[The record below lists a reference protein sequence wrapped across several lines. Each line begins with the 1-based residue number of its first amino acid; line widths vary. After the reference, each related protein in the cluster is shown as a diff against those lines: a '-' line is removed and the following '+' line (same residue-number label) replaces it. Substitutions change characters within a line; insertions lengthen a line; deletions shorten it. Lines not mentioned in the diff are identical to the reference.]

1 MRKKVRVAALLA
13 LFLAI
18 GGVLAGCGASLDR
31 EVEVQGMTLK
41 VPSGWLE
48 VTGKDNDDLAGTMRY
63 VDTDEDEN
71 NVVVVTYDLRPESGE
86 ETAEQDIMAK
96 RVWAEGELGAT
107 EWKDEEVRSM
117 VIDGAQAS
125 VYEYSF
131 EKEIDDVS
139 RKYEYAVAYVYSETA
154 HYQIRVIGSAASL
167 DGIVDSVELA

>member
-1 MRKKVRVAALLA
+1 
-13 LFLAI
+13 
-18 GGVLAGCGASLDR
+18 
-31 EVEVQGMTLK
+31 
-41 VPSGWLE
+41 
-48 VTGKDNDDLAGTMRY
+48 
-63 VDTDEDEN
+63 
-71 NVVVVTYDLRPESGE
+71 
-86 ETAEQDIMAK
+86 MAK

-107 EWKDEEVRSM
+107 EWEDEEVRSM

>member
-63 VDTDEDEN
+63 
-71 NVVVVTYDLRPESGE
+71 L
-86 ETAEQDIMAK
+86 
-96 RVWAEGELGAT
+96 
-107 EWKDEEVRSM
+107 
-117 VIDGAQAS
+117 
-125 VYEYSF
+125 
-131 EKEIDDVS
+131 
-139 RKYEYAVAYVYSETA
+139 
-154 HYQIRVIGSAASL
+154 SL
-167 DGIVDSVELA
+167 IHI